1 MRIAAPIELND
12 ESWMTQSVPCVGRE
26 LLWHLKLCMLV
37 VTFRLVLPSHF
48 HGRERQMWEILAA
61 WFSRGRPVKSRRLES
76 LLSDLESSFK
86 RARVDLWWDLDV
98 ATFNIYSKQNH
109 FAGLSEWLYSY
120 CCHCWKEVRYV
131 GKICVPVTSQLP
143 GIEVFVA
150 HRLLFSSRTIC
161 EKCRSALR
169 QHRGSTSKVHF
180 SPITTTFCSTMPDVG
195 YFYRYF
201 LKIFSA
207 TSNYISSSASHLI
220 ASQGER
226 RLSSVLLRSCTKHYI
241 FPNSLSDI

>member
-1 MRIAAPIELND
+1 MKTSGISCE
-12 ESWMTQSVPCVGRE
+12 TKFG
-26 LLWHLKLCMLV
+26 LLGFLGHPNMDGPLLK
-37 VTFRLVLPSHF
+37 
-48 HGRERQMWEILAA
+48 
-61 WFSRGRPVKSRRLES
+61 RGK
-76 LLSDLESSFK
+76 
-86 RARVDLWWDLDV
+86 
-98 ATFNIYSKQNH
+98 
-109 FAGLSEWLYSY
+109 
-120 CCHCWKEVRYV
+120 V
-131 GKICVPVTSQLP
+131 GKSCVPVTSQLP

-161 EKCRSALR
+161 EKCTSALR

-220 ASQGER
+220 ASQDER